1 MQIKARTIVFDI
13 EDNRLGF
20 HSQTISRKQRAL
32 NLLSRLDHPGQF
44 KARHSRHADIKND
57 ESELVSEQR
66 KHHLFSGL
74 GPNQPVTRIVQA
86 RLENGQIFW
95 FIVNDQDVDGRLSMQ
110 DGRRSRTRCLRRG
123 SYVLSS
129 PGKGAASTLSNASR

>member
-1 MQIKARTIVFDI
+1 MR
-13 EDNRLGF
+13 
-20 HSQTISRKQRAL
+20 ISPMMRA
-32 NLLSRLDHPGQF
+32 NSP
-44 KARHSRHADIKND
+44 ASSA
-57 ESELVSEQR
+57 SVT
-66 KHHLFSGL
+66 LFSGL
-74 GPNQPVTRIVQA
+74 DPNQPVTRIVQA

-129 PGKGAASTLSNASR
+129 PGKGRPQHSAMRVADPFPGHG